1 MRKVRKRAKKPK
13 KKHICKRRAV
23 EKCVRLE
30 TCPIGDAG
38 FAILERMFD
47 SYAHCKQMF
56 LDRLSGIGSV
66 LDVQNFISLRNRI
79 RTEQNRISDH
89 GKETGNKTY
98 CETYGFQGRFW
109 VQALKDASS
118 TVKSMWKNVGAECR
132 AKLRDNDAH
141 RDIEDNSDTDDGD
154 KDKDDEKKASIN
166 RVVYIGDSRTEGL
179 RDVNSDSKNTF
190 ICLSSMGYDWMMS
203 TAFPQAESYA
213 SSGTAFVILMGV
225 NDLYHQN
232 SYISA
237 INQKATEWKKKGAV
251 VYFASVGPVQNDPYT
266 SNSEIESFNRAL
278 KNGLSSDVGYIDLY
292 GELNK
297 SGYQTVDGTHYTNAV
312 SKNILSFIG
321 KQVALGG
328 SGNSD
333 PYATDGN
340 KVWWCRNNKE
350 MALLEYK
357 VSDWTKFSGL
367 DVSLRADTKIEAKLS
382 DEIKKYEEELEAAA
396 KEYGFEAYV
405 ELFKALAEQRHY
417 DGKKDD
423 IFDMSGTSLNPN
435 PDKTLSRAD
444 SIELAAELFSACI
457 TATTKIDKSAI
468 PPAPSDVDGLR
479 VILQAFEFESD
490 GFVDYCKGEYS
501 EDKAL
506 EYAKTKSGN
515 KERTDANEIQ
525 QKGKWDFKDQ
535 KYPPKVLQFYHVLG
549 SSGGIGTYPANGM
562 KIPHYLQTDYANVPY
577 GSSNIAAC
585 GCGPTSFAMV
595 ASYLTG
601 TTITPADAVAWCG
614 NSYYV
619 WGAGTSWSYFEAAA
633 KHFGCGAVRESYD
646 ANEVLKALSEGHP
659 VISSQ
664 SAGLFTRGGHF
675 IVLRGVENGNKVL
688 VNDPNDSEAKNYINR
703 SFDMA
708 SEVDITSDAYFIFES
723 TGPSTK

>member
-1 MRKVRKRAKKPK
+1 MK
-13 KKHICKRRAV
+13 KKHV
-23 EKCVRLE
+23 L
-30 TCPIGDAG
+30 
-38 FAILERMFD
+38 ILFTVL
-47 SYAHCKQMF
+47 A
-56 LDRLSGIGSV
+56 LSVTSV
-66 LDVQNFISLRNRI
+66 MKLIPVSKVAASSIL
-79 RTEQNRISDH
+79 
-89 GKETGNKTY
+89 GGNKNESILDKLTPTP
-98 CETYGFQGRFW
+98 EPGKSDKNE
-109 VQALKDASS
+109 KDDSNVLGEKDSLS
-118 TVKSMWKNVGAECR
+118 TNMTDSLTDLMNNLLSRVGDEEYSLLT
-132 AKLRDNDAH
+132 KVLSQTDD
-141 RDIEDNSDTDDGD
+141 DLIEDDSDTDDGD

-190 ICLSSMGYDWMMS
+190 ICLSSMGYDWMLS

-237 INQKATEWKKKGAV
+237 INQKAAEWKKKGAV
-251 VYFASVGPVQNDPYT
+251 VYFVSVGPVQNDPYT

-321 KQVALGG
+321 QQVALGG

-382 DEIKKYEEELEAAA
+382 DEIKKYEKELEAAA

-423 IFDMSGTSLNPN
+423 IFNMSKTSLNPD
-435 PDKTLSRAD
+435 PKKTLSRAD

-633 KHFGCGAVRESYD
+633 KHFGCGSVRESYD

-664 SAGLFTRGGHF
+664 HAGLFTRGGHF

-723 TGPSTK
+723 TGPLTK

>member
-1 MRKVRKRAKKPK
+1 MK
-13 KKHICKRRAV
+13 KKHV
-23 EKCVRLE
+23 L
-30 TCPIGDAG
+30 
-38 FAILERMFD
+38 ILFTVL
-47 SYAHCKQMF
+47 A
-56 LDRLSGIGSV
+56 LSVTSV
-66 LDVQNFISLRNRI
+66 MKLIPVSKVAASSIL
-79 RTEQNRISDH
+79 
-89 GKETGNKTY
+89 GGNKNESILDKLTPTP
-98 CETYGFQGRFW
+98 EPGKSDKNE
-109 VQALKDASS
+109 KDDSNVLGEKNSLS
-118 TVKSMWKNVGAECR
+118 TNMTDSLTDLMNNLLSRVGDEEYSLLT
-132 AKLRDNDAH
+132 KVLSQTDD
-141 RDIEDNSDTDDGD
+141 DLIEDDSDTDDGD

-190 ICLSSMGYDWMMS
+190 ICLSSMGYDWMLS

-297 SGYQTVDGTHYTNAV
+297 SGYQTVDGTHYTNTV

-423 IFDMSGTSLNPN
+423 IFNMSETSLNPN

-664 SAGLFTRGGHF
+664 HAGLFTRGGHF

>member
-1 MRKVRKRAKKPK
+1 MK
-13 KKHICKRRAV
+13 KKHV
-23 EKCVRLE
+23 L
-30 TCPIGDAG
+30 
-38 FAILERMFD
+38 ILFTVL
-47 SYAHCKQMF
+47 A
-56 LDRLSGIGSV
+56 LSVTSV
-66 LDVQNFISLRNRI
+66 MKLIPVSKVAASSIL
-79 RTEQNRISDH
+79 
-89 GKETGNKTY
+89 GGNKNESILDKLTPTP
-98 CETYGFQGRFW
+98 EPGKSDKNEKNDSNVLGE
-109 VQALKDASS
+109 KDSLS
-118 TVKSMWKNVGAECR
+118 TNMTDSLTDLMNNLLSRVGDEEYSLLT
-132 AKLRDNDAH
+132 KVLSQTDD
-141 RDIEDNSDTDDGD
+141 DLIEDDSDTDDGD

-190 ICLSSMGYDWMMS
+190 ICLSSMGYDWMLS

-237 INQKATEWKKKGAV
+237 INQKAAEWKKKGAV

-423 IFDMSGTSLNPN
+423 IFNMSGTSLNPN

-633 KHFGCGAVRESYD
+633 KHFGCGSVRESYD

-664 SAGLFTRGGHF
+664 HAGLFTRGGHF

>member
-1 MRKVRKRAKKPK
+1 MK
-13 KKHICKRRAV
+13 KKHV
-23 EKCVRLE
+23 L
-30 TCPIGDAG
+30 
-38 FAILERMFD
+38 ILFTVL
-47 SYAHCKQMF
+47 A
-56 LDRLSGIGSV
+56 LSVTSV
-66 LDVQNFISLRNRI
+66 MKLVPFSKGAASSIL
-79 RTEQNRISDH
+79 
-89 GKETGNKTY
+89 GGNKNESILDKLTPTP
-98 CETYGFQGRFW
+98 EPGKSDKNE
-109 VQALKDASS
+109 KDDSNVLGEKDSLS
-118 TVKSMWKNVGAECR
+118 TNMTDSLTDLMNKLLSRVGDEEYSLLT
-132 AKLRDNDAH
+132 KVLSQTDD
-141 RDIEDNSDTDDGD
+141 DLIEDNSDTDDGD

>member
-1 MRKVRKRAKKPK
+1 MK
-13 KKHICKRRAV
+13 KKHV
-23 EKCVRLE
+23 L
-30 TCPIGDAG
+30 
-38 FAILERMFD
+38 ILFTVL
-47 SYAHCKQMF
+47 A
-56 LDRLSGIGSV
+56 LSVTSV
-66 LDVQNFISLRNRI
+66 MKLIPVSKVAASNIL
-79 RTEQNRISDH
+79 
-89 GKETGNKTY
+89 GGNKNESILDKLTPTP
-98 CETYGFQGRFW
+98 EPGKSDKNE
-109 VQALKDASS
+109 KDDSNVLGEKDSLS
-118 TVKSMWKNVGAECR
+118 TNMTDSLTDLMNNLLSRVGDEEYSLLT
-132 AKLRDNDAH
+132 KVLSQTDD
-141 RDIEDNSDTDDGD
+141 DLIEDDSDTDDGD

-190 ICLSSMGYDWMMS
+190 ICLSSMGYDWMLS

-297 SGYQTVDGTHYTNAV
+297 SGYQTVDGTHYTNTV

-423 IFDMSGTSLNPN
+423 IFNMSGTSLNPN

-501 EDKAL
+501 EDKTL

-664 SAGLFTRGGHF
+664 HAGLFTRGGHF

>member
-1 MRKVRKRAKKPK
+1 MK
-13 KKHICKRRAV
+13 KKHV
-23 EKCVRLE
+23 L
-30 TCPIGDAG
+30 
-38 FAILERMFD
+38 ILFTVL
-47 SYAHCKQMF
+47 A
-56 LDRLSGIGSV
+56 LSVTSV
-66 LDVQNFISLRNRI
+66 MKLIPVSKVAASSIL
-79 RTEQNRISDH
+79 
-89 GKETGNKTY
+89 GGNKNESILDKLTPTP
-98 CETYGFQGRFW
+98 EPGKSDKNEKNDSNVLGE
-109 VQALKDASS
+109 KDSLS
-118 TVKSMWKNVGAECR
+118 TNMTDSLTDLMNNLLSRVGDEEYSLLT
-132 AKLRDNDAH
+132 KVLSQTDD
-141 RDIEDNSDTDDGD
+141 DLIEDDSDTDDGD

-190 ICLSSMGYDWMMS
+190 ICLSSMGYDWMLS

-237 INQKATEWKKKGAV
+237 INQKAAEWKKKGAV

-664 SAGLFTRGGHF
+664 HAGLFTRGGHF

-708 SEVDITSDAYFIFES
+708 SEVDITSDASVINMLQ
-723 TGPSTK
+723 

>member
-1 MRKVRKRAKKPK
+1 MK
-13 KKHICKRRAV
+13 KKHV
-23 EKCVRLE
+23 L
-30 TCPIGDAG
+30 
-38 FAILERMFD
+38 ILFTVL
-47 SYAHCKQMF
+47 A
-56 LDRLSGIGSV
+56 LSVTSV
-66 LDVQNFISLRNRI
+66 MKLVPVSKVAASSIL
-79 RTEQNRISDH
+79 
-89 GKETGNKTY
+89 GGNKNESILDKLTPTP
-98 CETYGFQGRFW
+98 EPGKSDKNE
-109 VQALKDASS
+109 KDDSNVLGEKDSLS
-118 TVKSMWKNVGAECR
+118 TNMTDSLTDLMNNLLSRVGDEEYSLLT
-132 AKLRDNDAH
+132 KVLSQTDD
-141 RDIEDNSDTDDGD
+141 DLIEDDSDTDDGD

-382 DEIKKYEEELEAAA
+382 DEIKKYEKELEAAA

-423 IFDMSGTSLNPN
+423 IFNMSGTSLNPN

-664 SAGLFTRGGHF
+664 HAGLFTRGGHF

>member
-1 MRKVRKRAKKPK
+1 MK
-13 KKHICKRRAV
+13 KKHV
-23 EKCVRLE
+23 L
-30 TCPIGDAG
+30 
-38 FAILERMFD
+38 ILFTVL
-47 SYAHCKQMF
+47 A
-56 LDRLSGIGSV
+56 LSVTSV
-66 LDVQNFISLRNRI
+66 MKLIPVSKVAASSIL
-79 RTEQNRISDH
+79 
-89 GKETGNKTY
+89 GGNKNESILDKLTPTP
-98 CETYGFQGRFW
+98 EPGKSDKNE
-109 VQALKDASS
+109 KDDSNVLGEKDSLS
-118 TVKSMWKNVGAECR
+118 TNMTDSLTDLMNNLLSRVGDEEYSLLT
-132 AKLRDNDAH
+132 KVLSQTDD
-141 RDIEDNSDTDDGD
+141 DLIEDDSDTDDGD

-190 ICLSSMGYDWMMS
+190 ICLSSMGYDWMLS

-237 INQKATEWKKKGAV
+237 INQKAAEWKKKGAV

-321 KQVALGG
+321 QQVALGG

-664 SAGLFTRGGHF
+664 HAGLFTRGGHF

>member
-1 MRKVRKRAKKPK
+1 MK
-13 KKHICKRRAV
+13 KKHV
-23 EKCVRLE
+23 L
-30 TCPIGDAG
+30 
-38 FAILERMFD
+38 ILFTVL
-47 SYAHCKQMF
+47 A
-56 LDRLSGIGSV
+56 LSVTSV
-66 LDVQNFISLRNRI
+66 MKLVPVSKVAASSIL
-79 RTEQNRISDH
+79 
-89 GKETGNKTY
+89 GGNKNESILDKLTPTP
-98 CETYGFQGRFW
+98 EPGKSDKNE
-109 VQALKDASS
+109 KDDSNVLGEKDSLS
-118 TVKSMWKNVGAECR
+118 TNMTDSLTDLMNNLLSRVGDEEYSLLT
-132 AKLRDNDAH
+132 KVLSQTDD
-141 RDIEDNSDTDDGD
+141 DLIEDDSDTDDGDKD

-190 ICLSSMGYDWMMS
+190 ICLSSMGYDWMLS

-237 INQKATEWKKKGAV
+237 INQKAAEWKKKGAV

-321 KQVALGG
+321 QQVALGG

-633 KHFGCGAVRESYD
+633 KHFGCGSVRESYD

-664 SAGLFTRGGHF
+664 HAGLFTRGGHF

>member
-1 MRKVRKRAKKPK
+1 MK
-13 KKHICKRRAV
+13 KKHV
-23 EKCVRLE
+23 L
-30 TCPIGDAG
+30 
-38 FAILERMFD
+38 ILFTVL
-47 SYAHCKQMF
+47 A
-56 LDRLSGIGSV
+56 LSVTSV
-66 LDVQNFISLRNRI
+66 MKLVPVSKVAASSIL
-79 RTEQNRISDH
+79 
-89 GKETGNKTY
+89 GGNKNESILDKLTPTP
-98 CETYGFQGRFW
+98 EPGKSDKNE
-109 VQALKDASS
+109 KDDSNVLGEKDSLS
-118 TVKSMWKNVGAECR
+118 TNMTDSLTDLMNNLLSRVGDEEYSLLT
-132 AKLRDNDAH
+132 KVLSQTDD
-141 RDIEDNSDTDDGD
+141 DLIEDDSDTDDG
-154 KDKDDEKKASIN
+154 DKDDEKKASIN

-190 ICLSSMGYDWMMS
+190 ICLSSMGYDWMLS

-237 INQKATEWKKKGAV
+237 INQKAAEWKKKGAV

-321 KQVALGG
+321 QQVALGG

-423 IFDMSGTSLNPN
+423 IFNMSGTSLNPN

-664 SAGLFTRGGHF
+664 HAGLFTRGGHF

>member
-1 MRKVRKRAKKPK
+1 MK
-13 KKHICKRRAV
+13 KKHV
-23 EKCVRLE
+23 L
-30 TCPIGDAG
+30 
-38 FAILERMFD
+38 ILFTVL
-47 SYAHCKQMF
+47 A
-56 LDRLSGIGSV
+56 LSVTSV
-66 LDVQNFISLRNRI
+66 MKLIPVSKVAASSIL
-79 RTEQNRISDH
+79 
-89 GKETGNKTY
+89 GGNKNESILDKLTPTP
-98 CETYGFQGRFW
+98 EPGKSDKNEKNDSNVLGE
-109 VQALKDASS
+109 KDSLS
-118 TVKSMWKNVGAECR
+118 TNMTDSLTDLMNNLLSRVGDEEYSLLT
-132 AKLRDNDAH
+132 KVLSQTDD
-141 RDIEDNSDTDDGD
+141 DLIEDDSDTDDGD

-190 ICLSSMGYDWMMS
+190 ICLSSMGYDWMLS

-237 INQKATEWKKKGAV
+237 INQKAAEWKKKGAV

-423 IFDMSGTSLNPN
+423 IFNMSGTSLNPN

-664 SAGLFTRGGHF
+664 HAGLFTRGGHF

-708 SEVDITSDAYFIFES
+708 SEVDITSDAYFIFEG

>member
-1 MRKVRKRAKKPK
+1 MK
-13 KKHICKRRAV
+13 KKHV
-23 EKCVRLE
+23 L
-30 TCPIGDAG
+30 
-38 FAILERMFD
+38 ILFTVL
-47 SYAHCKQMF
+47 A
-56 LDRLSGIGSV
+56 LSVTSV
-66 LDVQNFISLRNRI
+66 MKLIPVSKVAASSIL
-79 RTEQNRISDH
+79 
-89 GKETGNKTY
+89 GGNKNESILDKLTPTP
-98 CETYGFQGRFW
+98 EPGKSDKNE
-109 VQALKDASS
+109 KDDSNVLGEKDSLS
-118 TVKSMWKNVGAECR
+118 TNMTDSLTDLMNNLLSRVGDEEYSLLT
-132 AKLRDNDAH
+132 KVLSQTDD
-141 RDIEDNSDTDDGD
+141 DLIEDDSDTDDGD

-190 ICLSSMGYDWMMS
+190 ICLSSMGYDWMLS

-237 INQKATEWKKKGAV
+237 INQKAAEWKKKGAV

-297 SGYQTVDGTHYTNAV
+297 SGYQTVDGTHYTNTV

-321 KQVALGG
+321 QQVALGG

-382 DEIKKYEEELEAAA
+382 DEIKKYEKELEAAA

-423 IFDMSGTSLNPN
+423 IFNMSGTSLNPN

-664 SAGLFTRGGHF
+664 HAGLFTRGGHF

>member
-1 MRKVRKRAKKPK
+1 MK
-13 KKHICKRRAV
+13 KKHV
-23 EKCVRLE
+23 L
-30 TCPIGDAG
+30 
-38 FAILERMFD
+38 ILFTVL
-47 SYAHCKQMF
+47 A
-56 LDRLSGIGSV
+56 LSVTSV
-66 LDVQNFISLRNRI
+66 MKLVPVSKVAASSIL
-79 RTEQNRISDH
+79 
-89 GKETGNKTY
+89 GGNKNESILDKLTPTP
-98 CETYGFQGRFW
+98 EPGKSDKNE
-109 VQALKDASS
+109 KDDSNVLGEKDSLS
-118 TVKSMWKNVGAECR
+118 TNMTDSLTDLMNNLLSRVGDEEYSLLS
-132 AKLRDNDAH
+132 KVLSQTDD
-141 RDIEDNSDTDDGD
+141 DLIEDDSDTDDGDKD

-190 ICLSSMGYDWMMS
+190 ICLSSMGYDWMLS

-237 INQKATEWKKKGAV
+237 INQKAAEWKKKGAV

-423 IFDMSGTSLNPN
+423 IFNMSGTSLNPN

-664 SAGLFTRGGHF
+664 HAGLFTRGGHF

>member
-1 MRKVRKRAKKPK
+1 MK
-13 KKHICKRRAV
+13 KKHV
-23 EKCVRLE
+23 L
-30 TCPIGDAG
+30 
-38 FAILERMFD
+38 ILFTVL
-47 SYAHCKQMF
+47 A
-56 LDRLSGIGSV
+56 LSVTSV
-66 LDVQNFISLRNRI
+66 MKLIPVSKVAASSIL
-79 RTEQNRISDH
+79 
-89 GKETGNKTY
+89 GGNKNESILDKLTPTP
-98 CETYGFQGRFW
+98 EPGKSDKNEKNDSNVLGE
-109 VQALKDASS
+109 KDSLS
-118 TVKSMWKNVGAECR
+118 TNMTDSLTDLMNNLLSRVGDEEYSLLT
-132 AKLRDNDAH
+132 KVLSQTDD
-141 RDIEDNSDTDDGD
+141 DLIEDDSDTDDGD

-190 ICLSSMGYDWMMS
+190 ICLSSMGYDWMLS

-237 INQKATEWKKKGAV
+237 INQKAAEWKKKGAV

-633 KHFGCGAVRESYD
+633 KHFGCGSVRESYD

-664 SAGLFTRGGHF
+664 HAGLFTRGGHF

-723 TGPSTK
+723 TGPLTK

>member
-1 MRKVRKRAKKPK
+1 MK
-13 KKHICKRRAV
+13 KKHV
-23 EKCVRLE
+23 L
-30 TCPIGDAG
+30 
-38 FAILERMFD
+38 ILFTVL
-47 SYAHCKQMF
+47 A
-56 LDRLSGIGSV
+56 LSVTSV
-66 LDVQNFISLRNRI
+66 MKLIPVSKVAASSIL
-79 RTEQNRISDH
+79 
-89 GKETGNKTY
+89 GGNKNESILDKLTPTP
-98 CETYGFQGRFW
+98 EPGKSDKNE
-109 VQALKDASS
+109 KDDSNVLGEKDSLS
-118 TVKSMWKNVGAECR
+118 TNMTDSLTDLMNNLLSRVGDEEYSLLT
-132 AKLRDNDAH
+132 KVLSQTDD
-141 RDIEDNSDTDDGD
+141 DLIEDDSDKDDGD

-190 ICLSSMGYDWMMS
+190 ICLSSMGYDWMLS

-237 INQKATEWKKKGAV
+237 INQKAAEWKKKGAV

-501 EDKAL
+501 EDNAL

-664 SAGLFTRGGHF
+664 HAGLFTRGGHF

>member
-1 MRKVRKRAKKPK
+1 MK
-13 KKHICKRRAV
+13 KKHV
-23 EKCVRLE
+23 L
-30 TCPIGDAG
+30 
-38 FAILERMFD
+38 ILFTVL
-47 SYAHCKQMF
+47 A
-56 LDRLSGIGSV
+56 LSVTSV
-66 LDVQNFISLRNRI
+66 MKLIPVSKVAASSIL
-79 RTEQNRISDH
+79 
-89 GKETGNKTY
+89 GGNKNESILDKLTPTP
-98 CETYGFQGRFW
+98 EPGKSDKNEKNDSNVLGE
-109 VQALKDASS
+109 KDSLS
-118 TVKSMWKNVGAECR
+118 TNMTDSLTDLMNNLLSRVGDEEYSLLT
-132 AKLRDNDAH
+132 KVLSQTDD
-141 RDIEDNSDTDDGD
+141 DLIEDDSDTDDGD

-190 ICLSSMGYDWMMS
+190 ICLSSMGYDWMLS

-237 INQKATEWKKKGAV
+237 INQKAAEWKKKGAV

-382 DEIKKYEEELEAAA
+382 DEIKKYEKELEAAA

-423 IFDMSGTSLNPN
+423 IFNMSGTSLNPN

-664 SAGLFTRGGHF
+664 HAGLFTRGGHF

>member
-1 MRKVRKRAKKPK
+1 MK
-13 KKHICKRRAV
+13 KKHV
-23 EKCVRLE
+23 L
-30 TCPIGDAG
+30 
-38 FAILERMFD
+38 ILFTVL
-47 SYAHCKQMF
+47 A
-56 LDRLSGIGSV
+56 LSVTSV
-66 LDVQNFISLRNRI
+66 MKLIPVSKVAASSIL
-79 RTEQNRISDH
+79 
-89 GKETGNKTY
+89 GGNKNESILDKLTPTP
-98 CETYGFQGRFW
+98 EPGKSDKNEKNDSNVLGE
-109 VQALKDASS
+109 KDSLS
-118 TVKSMWKNVGAECR
+118 TNMTDSLTDLMNNLLSRVGDEEYSLLT
-132 AKLRDNDAH
+132 KVLSQTDD
-141 RDIEDNSDTDDGD
+141 DLIEDDSDTDDGD

-190 ICLSSMGYDWMMS
+190 ICLSSMGYDWMLS

-237 INQKATEWKKKGAV
+237 INQKAAEWKKKGAV

-601 TTITPADAVAWCG
+601 TTITPAGAVAWCG

-664 SAGLFTRGGHF
+664 HAGLFTRGGHF

>member
-1 MRKVRKRAKKPK
+1 MK
-13 KKHICKRRAV
+13 KKHV
-23 EKCVRLE
+23 L
-30 TCPIGDAG
+30 
-38 FAILERMFD
+38 ILFTVL
-47 SYAHCKQMF
+47 A
-56 LDRLSGIGSV
+56 LSVTSV
-66 LDVQNFISLRNRI
+66 MKLVPVSKVAASSIL
-79 RTEQNRISDH
+79 
-89 GKETGNKTY
+89 GGNKNESILDKLTPTP
-98 CETYGFQGRFW
+98 EPGKSDKNE
-109 VQALKDASS
+109 KDDSNVLGEKDFLS
-118 TVKSMWKNVGAECR
+118 TNMTDSLTDLMNNLLSRVGDEEYSLLT
-132 AKLRDNDAH
+132 KVLSQTDD
-141 RDIEDNSDTDDGD
+141 DLIEDDCDTDDG
-154 KDKDDEKKASIN
+154 DKDDEKKASIN

-190 ICLSSMGYDWMMS
+190 ICLSSMGYDWMLS
-203 TAFPQAESYA
+203 TAFPQVESYA

-237 INQKATEWKKKGAV
+237 INQKAAEWKKKGAV

-321 KQVALGG
+321 QQVALGG

-423 IFDMSGTSLNPN
+423 IFNISKTSLNPD
-435 PDKTLSRAD
+435 PKKTLSRAD
-444 SIELAAELFSACI
+444 SIKIAAELFADCI
-457 TATTKIDKSAI
+457 DAYSKMGEPHMPPQPTDTEALKS
-468 PPAPSDVDGLR
+468 
-479 VILQAFEFESD
+479 ILQAFEFESD
-490 GFVDYCKGEYS
+490 GFVDYCKGKYTLE
-501 EDKAL
+501 KAE
-506 EYAKTKSGN
+506 EYAKKKSGN
-515 KERTDANEIQ
+515 TKRTDEAEIQ
-525 QKGKWDFKDQ
+525 QKGPWDFKDQ
-535 KYPPKVLQFYHVLG
+535 KYPDKVLQFYFVQVSQTGGGG
-549 SSGGIGTYPANGM
+549 SFGFSLPSEALSDKEFMNMYNEISKYVQGNYPYVFGGSFPETSFDCSGFVCWVINHCGNGWNVDRTSANGLLSYCAEVKKEDAKPGDLIFFQGTYNEPGASHVGIVVGNN
-562 KIPHYLQTDYANVPY
+562 H
-577 GSSNIAAC
+577 
-585 GCGPTSFAMV
+585 FA
-595 ASYLTG
+595 
-601 TTITPADAVAWCG
+601 
-614 NSYYV
+614 
-619 WGAGTSWSYFEAAA
+619 
-633 KHFGCGAVRESYD
+633 HFGNPGKISDYTGSYWVEHFL
-646 ANEVLKALSEGHP
+646 AIGRLNQK
-659 VISSQ
+659 
-664 SAGLFTRGGHF
+664 SAT
-675 IVLRGVENGNKVL
+675 
-688 VNDPNDSEAKNYINR
+688 SAKK
-703 SFDMA
+703 
-708 SEVDITSDAYFIFES
+708 SD
-723 TGPSTK
+723 

>member
-1 MRKVRKRAKKPK
+1 MK
-13 KKHICKRRAV
+13 KKHV
-23 EKCVRLE
+23 L
-30 TCPIGDAG
+30 
-38 FAILERMFD
+38 ILFTVL
-47 SYAHCKQMF
+47 A
-56 LDRLSGIGSV
+56 LSVTSV
-66 LDVQNFISLRNRI
+66 MKLVPVSKVAASSIL
-79 RTEQNRISDH
+79 
-89 GKETGNKTY
+89 GGNKNESILDKLTPTP
-98 CETYGFQGRFW
+98 EPGKSDKNE
-109 VQALKDASS
+109 KDDSNVLGEKDSLS
-118 TVKSMWKNVGAECR
+118 TNMTDSLTDLMNNLLSRVGDEEYSLLT
-132 AKLRDNDAH
+132 KVLSQTDD
-141 RDIEDNSDTDDGD
+141 DLIEDNSDTDDGD

-166 RVVYIGDSRTEGL
+166 RVVYLGDSRTEGL

-350 MALLEYK
+350 MALLEYR

>member
-1 MRKVRKRAKKPK
+1 MK
-13 KKHICKRRAV
+13 KKHV
-23 EKCVRLE
+23 L
-30 TCPIGDAG
+30 
-38 FAILERMFD
+38 ILFTVL
-47 SYAHCKQMF
+47 A
-56 LDRLSGIGSV
+56 LSVTSV
-66 LDVQNFISLRNRI
+66 MKLIPVSKVAASSIL
-79 RTEQNRISDH
+79 
-89 GKETGNKTY
+89 GGNKNESILDKLTPTP
-98 CETYGFQGRFW
+98 EPGKSDKNE
-109 VQALKDASS
+109 KDDSNVLGEKDSLS
-118 TVKSMWKNVGAECR
+118 TNMTDSLTDLMNNLLSRVGDEEYSLLT
-132 AKLRDNDAH
+132 KVLSQTDD
-141 RDIEDNSDTDDGD
+141 DLIEDDSDTDDGD

-190 ICLSSMGYDWMMS
+190 ICLSSMGYDWMLS

-297 SGYQTVDGTHYTNAV
+297 SGYQTEDGTHYTNTV

-423 IFDMSGTSLNPN
+423 IFNMSGTSLNPN

-664 SAGLFTRGGHF
+664 HAGLFTRGGHF

>member
-1 MRKVRKRAKKPK
+1 MK
-13 KKHICKRRAV
+13 KKHV
-23 EKCVRLE
+23 L
-30 TCPIGDAG
+30 
-38 FAILERMFD
+38 ILFTVL
-47 SYAHCKQMF
+47 A
-56 LDRLSGIGSV
+56 LSVTSV
-66 LDVQNFISLRNRI
+66 MKLIPVSKVAASSIL
-79 RTEQNRISDH
+79 
-89 GKETGNKTY
+89 GGNKNESILDKLTPTP
-98 CETYGFQGRFW
+98 EPGKSDKNE
-109 VQALKDASS
+109 KDDSNVLGEKDSLS
-118 TVKSMWKNVGAECR
+118 TNMTDSLTDLMNNLLSRVGDEEYSLLT
-132 AKLRDNDAH
+132 KVLSQTDD
-141 RDIEDNSDTDDGD
+141 DLIEDDSDTDDGD

-190 ICLSSMGYDWMMS
+190 ICLSSMGYDWMLS

-297 SGYQTVDGTHYTNAV
+297 SGYQTVDGTHYTNTV

-423 IFDMSGTSLNPN
+423 IFNMSGTSLNPN

-549 SSGGIGTYPANGM
+549 SSGGIGTYHANGM

-664 SAGLFTRGGHF
+664 HAGLFTRGGHF

>member
-1 MRKVRKRAKKPK
+1 MK
-13 KKHICKRRAV
+13 KKHV
-23 EKCVRLE
+23 L
-30 TCPIGDAG
+30 
-38 FAILERMFD
+38 ILFTVL
-47 SYAHCKQMF
+47 A
-56 LDRLSGIGSV
+56 LSVTSV
-66 LDVQNFISLRNRI
+66 MKLVPVSKVAASSIL
-79 RTEQNRISDH
+79 
-89 GKETGNKTY
+89 GGNKNESILDKLTPTP
-98 CETYGFQGRFW
+98 EPGKSDKNE
-109 VQALKDASS
+109 KDDSNVLGEKDSLS
-118 TVKSMWKNVGAECR
+118 TNMTDSLTDLMNNLLSRVGVEEYSLL
-132 AKLRDNDAH
+132 AKVLSQTDD
-141 RDIEDNSDTDDGD
+141 DLIEDDSDKDDGD

-190 ICLSSMGYDWMMS
+190 ICLSSMGYDWMLS

-237 INQKATEWKKKGAV
+237 INQKAAEWKKKGAV

-321 KQVALGG
+321 QQVALGG

-382 DEIKKYEEELEAAA
+382 DEIKKYEKELEAAA

-405 ELFKALAEQRHY
+405 ELFKALAEQRNY

-423 IFDMSGTSLNPN
+423 IFNMSGTSLNPN

-664 SAGLFTRGGHF
+664 HAGLFTRGGHF

>member
-1 MRKVRKRAKKPK
+1 MK
-13 KKHICKRRAV
+13 KKHV
-23 EKCVRLE
+23 L
-30 TCPIGDAG
+30 
-38 FAILERMFD
+38 ILFTVL
-47 SYAHCKQMF
+47 A
-56 LDRLSGIGSV
+56 LSVTSV
-66 LDVQNFISLRNRI
+66 MKLVPVSKVAASSIL
-79 RTEQNRISDH
+79 
-89 GKETGNKTY
+89 GGNKNESILDKLTPTP
-98 CETYGFQGRFW
+98 EPGKSDKNE
-109 VQALKDASS
+109 KDDSNVLGEKDSLS
-118 TVKSMWKNVGAECR
+118 TNMTDSLTDLMNNLLSRVGDEEYSLLT
-132 AKLRDNDAH
+132 KVLSQTDD
-141 RDIEDNSDTDDGD
+141 DLIEDDSDKDDGD

-190 ICLSSMGYDWMMS
+190 ICLSSMGYDWMLS

-237 INQKATEWKKKGAV
+237 INQKAAEWKKKGAV

-297 SGYQTVDGTHYTNAV
+297 SGYQTVDGTHYTNTV

-423 IFDMSGTSLNPN
+423 IFNMSGTSLNPN

-664 SAGLFTRGGHF
+664 HAGLFTRGGHF

>member
-1 MRKVRKRAKKPK
+1 MK
-13 KKHICKRRAV
+13 KKHV
-23 EKCVRLE
+23 L
-30 TCPIGDAG
+30 
-38 FAILERMFD
+38 ILFTVL
-47 SYAHCKQMF
+47 A
-56 LDRLSGIGSV
+56 LSVTSV
-66 LDVQNFISLRNRI
+66 MKLIPVSKVAASSIL
-79 RTEQNRISDH
+79 
-89 GKETGNKTY
+89 GGNKNESILDKLTPTP
-98 CETYGFQGRFW
+98 EPGKSDKNEKNDSNVLGE
-109 VQALKDASS
+109 KDSLS
-118 TVKSMWKNVGAECR
+118 TNMTDSLTDLMNNLLSRVGDEEYSLLT
-132 AKLRDNDAH
+132 KVLSQTDD
-141 RDIEDNSDTDDGD
+141 DLIEDDSDTDDGD

-190 ICLSSMGYDWMMS
+190 VCLSSMGYDWMLS

-237 INQKATEWKKKGAV
+237 INQKAAEWKKKGAV

-664 SAGLFTRGGHF
+664 HAGLFTRGGHF

>member
-1 MRKVRKRAKKPK
+1 MK
-13 KKHICKRRAV
+13 KKHV
-23 EKCVRLE
+23 L
-30 TCPIGDAG
+30 
-38 FAILERMFD
+38 ILFTVL
-47 SYAHCKQMF
+47 A
-56 LDRLSGIGSV
+56 LSVTSV
-66 LDVQNFISLRNRI
+66 MKLIPVSKVAASSIL
-79 RTEQNRISDH
+79 
-89 GKETGNKTY
+89 GGNKNESILDKLTPTP
-98 CETYGFQGRFW
+98 EPGKSDKNEKNDSNVLGE
-109 VQALKDASS
+109 KDSLS
-118 TVKSMWKNVGAECR
+118 TNMTDSLTDLMNNLLSRVGDEEYSLLT
-132 AKLRDNDAH
+132 KVLSQTDD
-141 RDIEDNSDTDDGD
+141 DLIEDDSDTDDGD

-190 ICLSSMGYDWMMS
+190 ICLSSMGYDWMLS

-237 INQKATEWKKKGAV
+237 INQKAAEWKKKGAV

-423 IFDMSGTSLNPN
+423 IFNMSGTSLNPN

-501 EDKAL
+501 EDKTL

-664 SAGLFTRGGHF
+664 HAGLFTRGGHF

>member
-1 MRKVRKRAKKPK
+1 MK
-13 KKHICKRRAV
+13 KKHV
-23 EKCVRLE
+23 L
-30 TCPIGDAG
+30 
-38 FAILERMFD
+38 ILFTVL
-47 SYAHCKQMF
+47 A
-56 LDRLSGIGSV
+56 LSVTSV
-66 LDVQNFISLRNRI
+66 MKLVPVSKVAASSIL
-79 RTEQNRISDH
+79 
-89 GKETGNKTY
+89 GGNKNESILDKLTPTP
-98 CETYGFQGRFW
+98 EPGKSDKNE
-109 VQALKDASS
+109 KDDSNVLGEKDSLS
-118 TVKSMWKNVGAECR
+118 TNMTDSLTDLMNNLLSRVGDEEYSLLT
-132 AKLRDNDAH
+132 KVLSQTDD
-141 RDIEDNSDTDDGD
+141 DLIEDDSDTDDGD

-190 ICLSSMGYDWMMS
+190 ICLSSMGYDWMLS

-237 INQKATEWKKKGAV
+237 INQKAAEWKKKGAV

-423 IFDMSGTSLNPN
+423 IFNMSGTSLNPN

-633 KHFGCGAVRESYD
+633 KHFGCGSVRESYD

-664 SAGLFTRGGHF
+664 HAGLFTRGGHF

>member
-1 MRKVRKRAKKPK
+1 MK
-13 KKHICKRRAV
+13 KKHV
-23 EKCVRLE
+23 L
-30 TCPIGDAG
+30 
-38 FAILERMFD
+38 ILFTVL
-47 SYAHCKQMF
+47 A
-56 LDRLSGIGSV
+56 LSVTSV
-66 LDVQNFISLRNRI
+66 MKLIPVS
-79 RTEQNRISDH
+79 
-89 GKETGNKTY
+89 K
-98 CETYGFQGRFW
+98 
-109 VQALKDASS
+109 VAASS
-118 TVKSMWKNVGAECR
+118 ILGGNNESILDKLTPTPEPGKSDKNEKDDSNVLGEKDSLSTNMTDSLTDLMNNLLSRVGDEEYSLLT
-132 AKLRDNDAH
+132 KVLSQTDD
-141 RDIEDNSDTDDGD
+141 DLIEDDSDTDDGD
-154 KDKDDEKKASIN
+154 KDKEEKASIS

-179 RDVNSDSKNTF
+179 RDVNSDSKSTF

-237 INQKATEWKKKGAV
+237 INQKAAEWKKKGAV

-312 SKNILSFIG
+312 SKNIISFIG
-321 KQVALGG
+321 QQVALGG

-367 DVSLRADTKIEAKLS
+367 DVNLRADTKIEAKLS

-423 IFDMSGTSLNPN
+423 IFNMSGTSLNPN

-664 SAGLFTRGGHF
+664 HAGLFTRGGHF

>member
-1 MRKVRKRAKKPK
+1 MK
-13 KKHICKRRAV
+13 KKHV
-23 EKCVRLE
+23 L
-30 TCPIGDAG
+30 
-38 FAILERMFD
+38 ILFTVL
-47 SYAHCKQMF
+47 A
-56 LDRLSGIGSV
+56 LSVTSV
-66 LDVQNFISLRNRI
+66 MKLVPVSKVAASSIL
-79 RTEQNRISDH
+79 
-89 GKETGNKTY
+89 GGNKNESILDKLTPTP
-98 CETYGFQGRFW
+98 EPGKSDKNE
-109 VQALKDASS
+109 KDDSNVLGEKDSLS
-118 TVKSMWKNVGAECR
+118 TNMTDSLTDLMNNLLSRVGDEEYSLLT
-132 AKLRDNDAH
+132 KVLSQTDD
-141 RDIEDNSDTDDGD
+141 DLIEDDSDTADGDKD

-190 ICLSSMGYDWMMS
+190 ICLSSMGYDWMLS

-232 SYISA
+232 SYISV
-237 INQKATEWKKKGAV
+237 INQKAAEWKKKGAV
-251 VYFASVGPVQNDPYT
+251 VYFTSVGPVQNDPYT

-321 KQVALGG
+321 QQVALGG

-382 DEIKKYEEELEAAA
+382 DEIKKYEKELEAAA

-423 IFDMSGTSLNPN
+423 IFNMSGTSLNPN

-664 SAGLFTRGGHF
+664 HAGLFTRGGHF

>member
-1 MRKVRKRAKKPK
+1 MK
-13 KKHICKRRAV
+13 KKHV
-23 EKCVRLE
+23 L
-30 TCPIGDAG
+30 
-38 FAILERMFD
+38 ILFTVL
-47 SYAHCKQMF
+47 A
-56 LDRLSGIGSV
+56 LSVTSV
-66 LDVQNFISLRNRI
+66 MKLIPVSKVAASSIL
-79 RTEQNRISDH
+79 
-89 GKETGNKTY
+89 GGNKNESILDKLTPTP
-98 CETYGFQGRFW
+98 EPGKSDKNE
-109 VQALKDASS
+109 KDDSNVLGEKDSLS
-118 TVKSMWKNVGAECR
+118 TNMTDSLTDLMNNLLSRVGDEEYSLLT
-132 AKLRDNDAH
+132 KVLSQTDD
-141 RDIEDNSDTDDGD
+141 DLIEDDSDKDDGD

-190 ICLSSMGYDWMMS
+190 ICLSSMGYDWMLS

-297 SGYQTVDGTHYTNAV
+297 SGYQTVDGTHYTNTV

-664 SAGLFTRGGHF
+664 HAGLFTRGGHF

>member
-1 MRKVRKRAKKPK
+1 MK
-13 KKHICKRRAV
+13 KKHV
-23 EKCVRLE
+23 L
-30 TCPIGDAG
+30 
-38 FAILERMFD
+38 ILFTVL
-47 SYAHCKQMF
+47 A
-56 LDRLSGIGSV
+56 LSVTSV
-66 LDVQNFISLRNRI
+66 MKLIPVSKVAASSIL
-79 RTEQNRISDH
+79 
-89 GKETGNKTY
+89 GGNKNESILDKLTPTP
-98 CETYGFQGRFW
+98 EPGKSDKNEKNDSNVLGE
-109 VQALKDASS
+109 KDSLS
-118 TVKSMWKNVGAECR
+118 TNMTDSLTDLMNNLLSRVGDEEYSLLT
-132 AKLRDNDAH
+132 KVLSQTDD
-141 RDIEDNSDTDDGD
+141 DLIEDDSDTDDGD

-190 ICLSSMGYDWMMS
+190 ICLSSMGYDWMLS

-237 INQKATEWKKKGAV
+237 INQKAAEWKKKGAV

-321 KQVALGG
+321 QQVALGG

-382 DEIKKYEEELEAAA
+382 DEIKKYEKELEAAA

-423 IFDMSGTSLNPN
+423 IFNMSKTSLNPD
-435 PDKTLSRAD
+435 PKKTLSRAD

-664 SAGLFTRGGHF
+664 HAGLFTRGGHF

>member
-1 MRKVRKRAKKPK
+1 MK
-13 KKHICKRRAV
+13 KKHV
-23 EKCVRLE
+23 L
-30 TCPIGDAG
+30 
-38 FAILERMFD
+38 ILFTVL
-47 SYAHCKQMF
+47 A
-56 LDRLSGIGSV
+56 LSVTSV
-66 LDVQNFISLRNRI
+66 MKLIPVSKVAASSIL
-79 RTEQNRISDH
+79 
-89 GKETGNKTY
+89 GGNKNESILDKLTPTP
-98 CETYGFQGRFW
+98 EPGKSDKNE
-109 VQALKDASS
+109 KDDSNVLGEKDSLS
-118 TVKSMWKNVGAECR
+118 TNMTDSLTDLMNNLLARVGDEEYSLLT
-132 AKLRDNDAH
+132 KVLSQTDD
-141 RDIEDNSDTDDGD
+141 DLIEDDSDKDDGD

-190 ICLSSMGYDWMMS
+190 ICLSSMGYDWMLS

-237 INQKATEWKKKGAV
+237 INQKAAEWKKKGAV

-423 IFDMSGTSLNPN
+423 IFNMSGTSLNPN

-664 SAGLFTRGGHF
+664 HAGLFTRGGHF

>member
-1 MRKVRKRAKKPK
+1 MK
-13 KKHICKRRAV
+13 KKHV
-23 EKCVRLE
+23 L
-30 TCPIGDAG
+30 
-38 FAILERMFD
+38 ILFTVL
-47 SYAHCKQMF
+47 A
-56 LDRLSGIGSV
+56 LSVTSV
-66 LDVQNFISLRNRI
+66 MKLIPVSKVAASSIL
-79 RTEQNRISDH
+79 
-89 GKETGNKTY
+89 GGNKNESILDKLTPTP
-98 CETYGFQGRFW
+98 EPGKSDKNE
-109 VQALKDASS
+109 KDDSNVLGEKDSLS
-118 TVKSMWKNVGAECR
+118 TNMTDSLTDLMNNLLSRVGDEEYSLLT
-132 AKLRDNDAH
+132 KVLSQTDD
-141 RDIEDNSDTDDGD
+141 DLIEDDSDKDDGD

-190 ICLSSMGYDWMMS
+190 ICLSSMGYDWMLS

-237 INQKATEWKKKGAV
+237 INQKAAEWKKKGAV

-321 KQVALGG
+321 QQVALGG
-328 SGNSD
+328 SGNFD

-382 DEIKKYEEELEAAA
+382 DEIKKYEKELEAAA

-423 IFDMSGTSLNPN
+423 IFNMSKTSLNPD
-435 PDKTLSRAD
+435 PKKTLSRAD

-664 SAGLFTRGGHF
+664 HAGLFTRGGHF

>member
-1 MRKVRKRAKKPK
+1 MK
-13 KKHICKRRAV
+13 KKHV
-23 EKCVRLE
+23 L
-30 TCPIGDAG
+30 
-38 FAILERMFD
+38 ILFTVL
-47 SYAHCKQMF
+47 A
-56 LDRLSGIGSV
+56 LSVTSV
-66 LDVQNFISLRNRI
+66 MKLIPVSKVAASSIL
-79 RTEQNRISDH
+79 
-89 GKETGNKTY
+89 GGNKNESILDKLTPTP
-98 CETYGFQGRFW
+98 EPGKSDKNE
-109 VQALKDASS
+109 KDDSNVLGEKDSLS
-118 TVKSMWKNVGAECR
+118 TNMTDSLTDLMNNLLSRVGDEEYSLLT
-132 AKLRDNDAH
+132 KVLSQTDD
-141 RDIEDNSDTDDGD
+141 DLIEDDSDTDDG
-154 KDKDDEKKASIN
+154 DKDDEKKASIN

-190 ICLSSMGYDWMMS
+190 ICLSSMGYDWMLS

-237 INQKATEWKKKGAV
+237 INQKAAEWKKKGAV

-633 KHFGCGAVRESYD
+633 KHFGCGSVRESYD

-664 SAGLFTRGGHF
+664 HAGLFTRGGHF

>member
-1 MRKVRKRAKKPK
+1 MK
-13 KKHICKRRAV
+13 KKHV
-23 EKCVRLE
+23 L
-30 TCPIGDAG
+30 
-38 FAILERMFD
+38 ILFTVL
-47 SYAHCKQMF
+47 A
-56 LDRLSGIGSV
+56 LSVTSV
-66 LDVQNFISLRNRI
+66 MKLIPVSKVAASSIL
-79 RTEQNRISDH
+79 
-89 GKETGNKTY
+89 GGNKNESILDKLTPTP
-98 CETYGFQGRFW
+98 EPGKSDKNEKNDSNVLGE
-109 VQALKDASS
+109 KDSLS
-118 TVKSMWKNVGAECR
+118 TNMTDSLTDLMNNLLSRVGDEEYSLLT
-132 AKLRDNDAH
+132 KVLSQTDD
-141 RDIEDNSDTDDGD
+141 DLIEDDSDTDDGD

-190 ICLSSMGYDWMMS
+190 ICLSSMGYDWMLS

-237 INQKATEWKKKGAV
+237 INQKAAEWKKKGAV

-549 SSGGIGTYPANGM
+549 SSGGIGTYPTNGM

-664 SAGLFTRGGHF
+664 HAGLFTRGGHF

>member
-1 MRKVRKRAKKPK
+1 MK
-13 KKHICKRRAV
+13 KKHV
-23 EKCVRLE
+23 L
-30 TCPIGDAG
+30 
-38 FAILERMFD
+38 ILFTVL
-47 SYAHCKQMF
+47 A
-56 LDRLSGIGSV
+56 LSVTSV
-66 LDVQNFISLRNRI
+66 MKLIPVSKVAASSIL
-79 RTEQNRISDH
+79 
-89 GKETGNKTY
+89 GGNKNESILDKLTPTP
-98 CETYGFQGRFW
+98 EPGKSDKNE
-109 VQALKDASS
+109 KDDSNVLGEKDSLS
-118 TVKSMWKNVGAECR
+118 TNMTDSLTDLMNNLLSRVGDEEYSLLT
-132 AKLRDNDAH
+132 KVLSQTDD
-141 RDIEDNSDTDDGD
+141 DLIEDDSDTDDGD

-190 ICLSSMGYDWMMS
+190 ICLSSMGYDWMLS

-297 SGYQTVDGTHYTNAV
+297 SGYQTVDGTHYTNTV

-340 KVWWCRNNKE
+340 KVWWCRNNME

-423 IFDMSGTSLNPN
+423 IFNMSGTSLNPN

-664 SAGLFTRGGHF
+664 HAGLFTRGGHF

>member
-1 MRKVRKRAKKPK
+1 MK
-13 KKHICKRRAV
+13 KKHV
-23 EKCVRLE
+23 L
-30 TCPIGDAG
+30 
-38 FAILERMFD
+38 ILFTVL
-47 SYAHCKQMF
+47 A
-56 LDRLSGIGSV
+56 LSVTSV
-66 LDVQNFISLRNRI
+66 MKLIPVSKVAASSIL
-79 RTEQNRISDH
+79 
-89 GKETGNKTY
+89 GGNKNESILDKLTPTP
-98 CETYGFQGRFW
+98 EPGKSDKNE
-109 VQALKDASS
+109 KDDSNVLGEKDSLS
-118 TVKSMWKNVGAECR
+118 TNMTDSLTDLMNNLLSRVGDEEYSLLT
-132 AKLRDNDAH
+132 KVLSQTDD
-141 RDIEDNSDTDDGD
+141 DLIEDDSDKDDGD

-190 ICLSSMGYDWMMS
+190 ICLSSMGYDWMLS

-237 INQKATEWKKKGAV
+237 INQKAAEWKKKGAV

-321 KQVALGG
+321 QQVALGG

-382 DEIKKYEEELEAAA
+382 DEIKKYEKELEAAA

-423 IFDMSGTSLNPN
+423 IFNMSKTSLNPD
-435 PDKTLSRAD
+435 PKKTLSRAD

-479 VILQAFEFESD
+479 IILQAFEFESD

-633 KHFGCGAVRESYD
+633 KHFGCGSVRESYD

-664 SAGLFTRGGHF
+664 HAGLFTRGGHF

>member
-1 MRKVRKRAKKPK
+1 MK
-13 KKHICKRRAV
+13 KKHV
-23 EKCVRLE
+23 L
-30 TCPIGDAG
+30 
-38 FAILERMFD
+38 ILFTVL
-47 SYAHCKQMF
+47 A
-56 LDRLSGIGSV
+56 LSVTSV
-66 LDVQNFISLRNRI
+66 MKLVPVSKVAASSIL
-79 RTEQNRISDH
+79 
-89 GKETGNKTY
+89 GGNKNESILDKLTPTP
-98 CETYGFQGRFW
+98 EPGKSDKNE
-109 VQALKDASS
+109 KDDSNVLGEKDSLS
-118 TVKSMWKNVGAECR
+118 TNMTDSLTDLMNNLLSRVGDEEYSLLS
-132 AKLRDNDAH
+132 KVLSQTDD
-141 RDIEDNSDTDDGD
+141 DLIEDDSDTDDGD

-190 ICLSSMGYDWMMS
+190 ICLSSMGYDWMLS

-237 INQKATEWKKKGAV
+237 INQKAAEWKKKGAV

-292 GELNK
+292 GVLNK

-321 KQVALGG
+321 QQVALGG

-423 IFDMSGTSLNPN
+423 IFNMSGTSLNPN

-664 SAGLFTRGGHF
+664 HAGLFTRGGHF